1 MHETGIINFINF
13 ARFAA
18 RIAAPCAP
26 AGIRFIT
33 PARAQLLIDMSK
45 EPRPTERAAR
55 TLA

>member
-1 MHETGIINFINF
+1 MKLGIINFINF